1 MMWQDLEIWYEL
13 IVLVLVMGLSIYV
26 LSINEI
32 KQLQKIYVLFHVSMF
47 LWPLGQVSINVT
59 DDLTYQWVYL
69 NISFIGIILI
79 SYLWLL
85 ISLQFSLVYRLRK
98 FFLRLAAIP
107 PIIIAICVTLNPV
120 FHWFVRPLN
129 GSYIYR
135 EYGPIFILFV
145 CVAAAYVFIGIL
157 ILLFTVRKREG
168 AMRKK
173 AMLLCV
179 GQTVLLIFGISDA
192 VLNWHSVDDMVIY
205 RGLTSTGILI
215 SYFCF
220 FVAAQNYS
228 PYKVVS
234 LAHDAVIESM
244 ESGLVVLSDRN
255 IVIDMNQTAR
265 RFTSAKMGQ
274 PFPIEDCLEC
284 MDPRYAENFLY
295 VYTHKP
301 KSSIQA
307 ELSSFVPT
315 IQHVLMRI
323 HPIVHRNQRFLG
335 RIITFQDVTEWR
347 SLVDELNTKNL
358 DLQMRNEEL
367 TQIQEELYDANKK
380 LELMATTDSLTGCY
394 NRRYLMQMMEYQITV
409 DKRYRVPFSFILLD
423 IDYFKRTNDTYG
435 HQVGD
440 QVLKQTVDL
449 ISSRLRQTDIFAR
462 YGGEEFAIFLPHT
475 KREFAV
481 KLAEELRLLVENNTM
496 ETDLGAVKITISIGI
511 AGSDD
516 VDLDRAEDVKS
527 YIAELIAKADA
538 ALYRAKN
545 QGRNRIAASE

>member
-1 MMWQDLEIWYEL
+1 MVWQDLTIWYEL
-13 IVLVLVMGLSIYV
+13 IVLILVLGLSIYV

-32 KQLQKIYVLFHVSMF
+32 KQLQKIYVLFHTSMF
-47 LWPLGQVSINVT
+47 LWPLGQVSINIT

-69 NISFIGIILI
+69 NLSFIGIIML

-98 FFLRLAAIP
+98 FFLRLAVIP

-120 FHWFVRPLN
+120 FHWFVRPVN

-135 EYGPIFILFV
+135 EYGPVFV
-145 CVAAAYVFIGIL
+145 ALVCMAVLYTFCGIL
-157 ILLFTVRKREG
+157 LLLITVRAREG
-168 AMRKK
+168 AIRKK
-173 AMLLCV
+173 ALLLCI
-179 GQTVLLIFGISDA
+179 GQFVVLLFGVSDA
-192 VLNWHSVDDMVIY
+192 VLNWNSVDDQVIY
-205 RGLTSTGILI
+205 RGLTSAGILI
-215 SYFCF
+215 SYFIF
-220 FVAAQNYS
+220 FIAAQNYS
-228 PYKVVS
+228 HYKVVS

-265 RFTSAKMGQ
+265 KFTAARVGQ
-274 PFPIEDCLEC
+274 PFPIEQCLEH
-284 MDPRYAENFLY
+284 MDPEDAEKFLY

-301 KSSIQA
+301 RSTIQA
-307 ELSSFVPT
+307 EFSRFIPT
-315 IQHVLMRI
+315 MQHVLMRI
-323 HPIVHRNQRFLG
+323 HPIVHRNQRFIG
-335 RIITFQDVTEWR
+335 RTITFQDVTDWR
-347 SLVDELNTKNL
+347 SLVDELNSKNQ
-358 DLQMRNEEL
+358 DLQVRNEEL
-367 TQIQEELYDANKK
+367 TRIQEELYDANKK

-496 ETDLGAVKITISIGI
+496 ETELGDVKITISIGI
-511 AGSDD
+511 ASSED
-516 VDLDRAEDVKS
+516 VDPEQTNDVQR

-545 QGRNRIAASE
+545 QGRNRIASSE

>member
-1 MMWQDLEIWYEL
+1 MMWQDLTLWYEL
-13 IVLVLVMGLSIYV
+13 IVLVLVLSLSIYV

-32 KQLQKIYVLFHVSMF
+32 KQLQKIYVSFHVSMI

-59 DDLTYQWVYL
+59 DDPAYQWVYL

-120 FHWFVRPLN
+120 FHWFVRPVN
-129 GSYIYR
+129 GSFLYR

-145 CVAAAYVFIGIL
+145 CVAAVYVFVGIM
-157 ILLFTVRKREG
+157 LLALTIRAREG
-168 AMRKK
+168 SMRKK
-173 AMLLCV
+173 AILLCI
-179 GQTVLLIFGISDA
+179 GQIVLLIFGVTDA
-192 VLNWHSVDDMVIY
+192 VLNWNSADDMVIY
-205 RGLTSTGILI
+205 RGLTSAGMLV
-215 SYFCF
+215 SYFFF

-228 PYKVVS
+228 PYKVIS

-244 ESGLVVLSDRN
+244 DSGLVVLSDRN

-274 PFPIEDCLEC
+274 PFPIEDCLSC
-284 MDPRYAENFLY
+284 MDPRDAEDFLY
-295 VYTHKP
+295 VYTNKP
-301 KSSIQA
+301 RSSIQA
-307 ELSSFVPT
+307 ELNTFIPT
-315 IQHVLMRI
+315 MKHVLMRI
-323 HPIVHRNQRFLG
+323 HPILHRNQRFLG

-347 SLVDELNTKNL
+347 SLVEELNSKNL

-367 TQIQEELYDANKK
+367 TLIQDELSTANKK
-380 LELMATTDSLTGCY
+380 LELLATTDSLTGCY

-423 IDYFKRTNDTYG
+423 IDYFKQTNDTYG
-435 HQVGD
+435 HQAGD

-475 KREFAV
+475 KREYAV

-496 ETDLGAVKITISIGI
+496 DTGLGEVRITISIGI
-511 AGSDD
+511 ASSDD
-516 VDLDRAEDVKS
+516 TDYDRTVDVKS
-527 YIAELIAKADA
+527 YIVDLIARADA